1 MLRRLGWRL
10 LLVTVLSLS
19 AVNLVLAQGAS
30 KYDGKYVGAL
40 TLKGIISG
48 DCTPPPVGSEYP
60 LTIAGG
66 VVRFKYV
73 ARFDTT
79 LVGAIDDKGNFKASA
94 RTKTG
99 VINMV
104 GHFVAYGRLTANIQ
118 SPSCMYS
125 FDASN

>member
-1 MLRRLGWRL
+1 MLRGLGLGL
-10 LLVTVLSLS
+10 LLVAGAASLS
-19 AVNLVLAQGAS
+19 WAQS
-30 KYDGKYVGAL
+30 SSRYDGQYVGAL

-48 DCTPPPVGSEYP
+48 DCTPPPPGSEYP
-60 LTIAGG
+60 LSISGG

-79 LVGAIDDKGNFKASA
+79 LVGTIDDKGNFKASA

-99 VINMV
+99 MINMV

-118 SPSCMYS
+118 SPSCMYA

>member
-1 MLRRLGWRL
+1 MSGHAAIAEGNGKIFDNSSDLG
-10 LLVTVLSLS
+10 VMTSQDSVD
-19 AVNLVLAQGAS
+19 
-30 KYDGKYVGAL
+30 K
-40 TLKGIISG
+40 
-48 DCTPPPVGSEYP
+48 
-60 LTIAGG
+60 
-66 VVRFKYV
+66 FKVPMY
-73 ARFDTT
+73 
-79 LVGAIDDKGNFKASA
+79 DDKGNFKASA